1 MLLHFQTVMN
11 ILFQYRNF
19 VEILTL
25 LLVKGKMESA
35 TRLIRRNVADKRS
48 CLITKRDYSRYF
60 HDQFHFVE
68 IWWTFDFSDTL
79 LGHEEYFQSAGYKAL
94 AFSVVPRASRLRIV
108 LACEQALQLRWAKRD
123 ARERAHSFFAPRA
136 RVSCRVRLSRD
147 FPWLPQMESLL

>member
-1 MLLHFQTVMN
+1 M
-11 ILFQYRNF
+11 
-19 VEILTL
+19 EILTL
-25 LLVKGKMESA
+25 LLVQGKVESA

-68 IWWTFDFSDTL
+68 IWWTFDFSDRL

-108 LACEQALQLRWAKRD
+108 LACEQALQLRWAKRTREN
-123 ARERAHSFFAPRA
+123 ARILSSPLALASPIACGS
-136 RVSCRVRLSRD
+136 RVTSRD
-147 FPWLPQMESLL
+147 SPKWRACSKDRIVLLRR

>member
-25 LLVKGKMESA
+25 LLVQGKVESA

-68 IWWTFDFSDTL
+68 IW
-79 LGHEEYFQSAGYKAL
+79 
-94 AFSVVPRASRLRIV
+94 
-108 LACEQALQLRWAKRD
+108 
-123 ARERAHSFFAPRA
+123 
-136 RVSCRVRLSRD
+136 
-147 FPWLPQMESLL
+147 

>member
-1 MLLHFQTVMN
+1 MISF
-11 ILFQYRNF
+11 ILSKFGEPLN
-19 VEILTL
+19 
-25 LLVKGKMESA
+25 
-35 TRLIRRNVADKRS
+35 
-48 CLITKRDYSRYF
+48 
-60 HDQFHFVE
+60 
-68 IWWTFDFSDTL
+68 FSDRL

-136 RVSCRVRLSRD
+136 RVSYRVRLSSD